1 MPILWLLRF
10 VFVALVGLGFWTGSA
25 VADPSLPDA
34 VKKADAKYL
43 DLKETETKDISKKI
57 EAGGGEEATEPTAKA
72 IVEGPLKAA
81 LSYTESKGEEGDET
95 MRAPIVTVTFDG
107 KEIGKFEG
115 EPGFGDPPV
124 SVQIANLDPG
134 NPHPEVIVSFYT
146 CGAHCCSDTKILTS
160 SKDGSSWQTVDLG
173 QFDGGPLTAT
183 DIDGDGVHEF
193 ETRDNAF
200 LYMFGCY
207 ACSSAPLMVLT
218 VQDGAVKNVTT
229 EARYHHAHELWLKDM
244 ITDVPEEDVNGFLAG
259 YVGEK
264 SLLGEG
270 KSAWELML
278 AHYDKDSD
286 WGLETCSQKV
296 NEQGECPVKTELLSF
311 PDALERMLNKN
322 GYKVEK

>member
-1 MPILWLLRF
+1 MSSFWLLRF
-10 VFVALVGLGFWTGSA
+10 VFVAIVSLVSWTGMA
-25 VADPSLPDA
+25 LADSTLPDA

-43 DLKETETKDISKKI
+43 DLKETETEDNSKKI
-57 EAGGGEEATEPTAKA
+57 EAGGGEEDTEPTAQE
-72 IVEGPLKAA
+72 ISEGTLKAA
-81 LSYTESKGEEGDET
+81 LSYTESKSEEGDET
-95 MRAPIVTVTFDG
+95 MHAPVVTVTFDG
-107 KEIGKFEG
+107 KEIEKFEG
-115 EPGFGDPPV
+115 DPGFGDPPV

-146 CGAHCCSDTKILTS
+146 GGAHCCSDTKILTS

-200 LYMFGCY
+200 LYTFGCY

-218 VQDGAVKNVTT
+218 VQDGAVKNITT
-229 EARYHHAHELWLKDM
+229 DPRFHHAHELWLKDM

-264 SLLGEG
+264 ILLGEG
-270 KSAWELML
+270 KPAWELML
-278 AHYDKDSD
+278 AHYDKESD
-286 WGLETCSQKV
+286 WGLETCPQPV
-296 NEQGECPVKTELLSF
+296 NEQGECSVKTELLSF
-311 PDALERMLNKN
+311 PDALERMLNEN

>member
-1 MPILWLLRF
+1 MPSFWLLRF
-10 VFVALVGLGFWTGSA
+10 VFVAFVSLVFWTSMA
-25 VADPSLPDA
+25 VADPTLPDA

-43 DLKETETKDISKKI
+43 DLKESETEDNSKKI
-57 EAGGGEEATEPTAKA
+57 EAGGGEEDAEPTAQE
-72 IVEGPLKAA
+72 ISDGPLKAA
-81 LSYTESKGEEGDET
+81 LTYTESKSEDGDET
-95 MRAPIVTVTFDG
+95 MHAPVVTVTFDD

-146 CGAHCCSDTKILTS
+146 GGAHCCSDTKIITS

-183 DIDGDGVHEF
+183 DIDGDGVYEF

-200 LYMFGCY
+200 LYTFGCY

-218 VQDGAVKNVTT
+218 VQDGAVKNITT
-229 EARYHHAHELWLKDM
+229 DPRFHHAHELWLKDM
-244 ITDVPEEDVNGFLAG
+244 ITDVPDEDVNGFLAG

-264 SLLGEG
+264 TLLGEG
-270 KSAWELML
+270 KPAWELML
-278 AHYDKDSD
+278 AHYDKESD
-286 WGLETCSQKV
+286 WGLETCDQPL
-296 NEQGECPVKTELLSF
+296 NDQGECPGQTLRLTF
-311 PDALERMLNKN
+311 PDALERMLKEN